1 MLTIE
6 LRQVKLHAYHG
17 MYEGESKIGSL
28 YELDLKVSYDEPAHA
43 VFEEISDTVN
53 YADLY
58 TIVKNQM
65 AIPTALLEAV
75 AEKIVIHIK
84 EKYPMV
90 KSIEVSIYK
99 LQPPIVNF
107 EGRVGITLNR
117 TFHE

>member
-6 LRQVKLHAYHG
+6 LRQIKLHAYHG
-17 MYEGESKIGSL
+17 MYEGESTIGSP
-28 YELDLKVSYDEPAHA
+28 YEIDLKASY
-43 VFEEISDTVN
+43 EESDRSEFLDIKDTVN

-58 TIVKNQM
+58 TILKDCM
-65 AIPTALLEAV
+65 SIPTLLLEAV
-75 AEKIVIHIK
+75 AERIIQTIK
-84 EKYPMV
+84 QKYPIV
-90 KSIEVSIYK
+90 KTIEVSIYK

>member
-17 MYEGESKIGSL
+17 MYEGESKIGSP
-28 YELDLKVSYDEPAHA
+28 YELDLKVSYDEPAQA
-43 VFEEISDTVN
+43 VFEQISDTVN
-53 YADLY
+53 YAELF
-58 TIVKNQM
+58 TIVKHHM

-75 AEKIVIHIK
+75 AENIVIHIK
-84 EKYPMV
+84 KQYPIV
-90 KSIEVSIYK
+90 KMIEVSIYK